1 MNPTRRIRLP
11 HPLYLADQA
20 IADRRR
26 KVGDGWVAREQMIPV
41 ARIKFGE
48 GNKPIEFGDCRGA
61 RRGVN
66 RVQSCPEVRGAQV

>member
-1 MNPTRRIRLP
+1 MNPTRRIRPP

-26 KVGDGWVAREQMIPV
+26 MVGDGWVAREQMIPV